1 PRVVGSPM
9 ANKLGLGEVGDLPA
23 IVRRVIPDRSFRSL
37 RAMTSPISRAQ
48 RKTASASMSFMH
60 SPPGSRGAAGA
71 QNEPD
76 QGGKLIG
83 ELAVACSLKI
93 DDGHANLGVT
103 SYNLEMNQLSE
114 CSLTKL

>member
-1 PRVVGSPM
+1 M

-23 IVRRVIPDRSFRSL
+23 IVRRVIPDRSFRSSAAN

-60 SPPGSRGAAGA
+60 SLPGSRGAAGA